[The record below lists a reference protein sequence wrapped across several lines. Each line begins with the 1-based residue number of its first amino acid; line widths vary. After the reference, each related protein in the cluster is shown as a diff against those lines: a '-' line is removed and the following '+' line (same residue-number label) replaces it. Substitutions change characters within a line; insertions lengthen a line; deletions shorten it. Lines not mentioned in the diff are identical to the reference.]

1 MQLDLTW
8 FFNYE
13 QKSWVSVS
21 LTVKPFLVFT
31 IKHLLFVLLKG
42 LWLCDSRKKR
52 FFFEN
57 QYYLVTN
64 VFRISKLIF
73 WYLSMSSIN
82 LAIRF
87 KHGLYLFNRY
97 NTSFKWIANQKFF
110 LRNHKIDCYAQYTC
124 RQQENTGLRKILF

>member
-42 LWLCDSRKKR
+42 LWDSRKKR
-52 FFFEN
+52 FFSKTNIF
-57 QYYLVTN
+57 YLVTN
-64 VFRISKLIF
+64 VFRVSKLIF
-73 WYLSMSSIN
+73 RYLSMSSID

-97 NTSFKWIANQKFF
+97 NTSFKWIANRKKNIKVPQ
-110 LRNHKIDCYAQYTC
+110 DCYAQYT
-124 RQQENTGLRKILF
+124 RRHQENTGLRKILF